1 MQELDLSRLAAF
13 AAVAEHRSF
22 RGAATAR
29 GLSASTLSLAVRE
42 LETSLG
48 VRLLNRTTRSV
59 APTQAGSALLARL
72 KPTLADL
79 AAMLDEVRSEA
90 SEPAG
95 TVRINAPQPA
105 IDLVL
110 APIVTAFLADYPKV
124 RLEIIAETSLIDI
137 VQEGFDAGVRWGED
151 LAQDMVAVPI
161 GRPQRYAIVA
171 APGLVAALGAPAD
184 PQDLMRYPALRQ
196 RFPNGST
203 PLWELERD
211 GEIVRLDPQPRLV
224 SSSIQLHRRA
234 ALEGIGAWAIFE
246 DYVIDDIQAGR
257 LVRLLPDWCPDFP
270 GPFLYHPSRRQVRP
284 ALRAF
289 IDFAK
294 GFGRLAEGL
303 EVRPLP

>member
-1 MQELDLSRLAAF
+1 MQEMDLSRLAAF

-59 APTQAGSALLARL
+59 APTQAGAALLARL
-72 KPTLADL
+72 RPTLADL
-79 AAMLDEVRSEA
+79 AATLDEVRSEA

-95 TVRINAPQPA
+95 TVRINASQPA
-105 IDLVL
+105 IELVL
-110 APIVTAFLADYPKV
+110 APIVTAFLAAYPKV
-124 RLEIIAETSLIDI
+124 RLEVIAETSLIDI
-137 VQEGFDAGVRWGED
+137 VDEGFDAGVRWGED
-151 LAQDMVAVPI
+151 LAQDMIAVPI
-161 GRPQRYAIVA
+161 GRPQRYAVVA
-171 APGLVAALGAPAD
+171 APSLVAALGVPSV
-184 PQDLMRYPALRQ
+184 PRDLMRYPALRQ
-196 RFPNGST
+196 RFPNGSM

-211 GEIVRLDPQPRLV
+211 GEIIRVDPTPRLI
-224 SSSIQLHRRA
+224 SSSIQMNRRA
-234 ALEGIGAWAIFE
+234 AIDGIGAWAIFE
-246 DYVIDDIQAGR
+246 EYVVDDIEAGR

-294 GFGRLAEGL
+294 DFGRHAL
-303 EVRPLP
+303 RP